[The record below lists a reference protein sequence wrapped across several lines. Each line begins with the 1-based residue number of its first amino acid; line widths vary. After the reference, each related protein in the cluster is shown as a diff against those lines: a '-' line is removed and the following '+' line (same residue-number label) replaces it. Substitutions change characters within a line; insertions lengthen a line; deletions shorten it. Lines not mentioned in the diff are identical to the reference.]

1 MWNFSNIFFL
11 ASVLEAFKLSWG
23 RCPLSQAW
31 IRLCKQDVAYKFL
44 SLQLCFFPVVY
55 ILYISDRWNIK
66 KSFNL
71 GLRSLL
77 TTSSKEVFLTF
88 PRSYCFPQFLTY
100 LWILQCGYFTK
111 ITWKMMIFVC
121 FFCWVFVIL
130 CLQFGYEIIGFKIEL
145 FFFLGGTCCY
155 YTSGRANLMIF
166 FVSFPSFHFLY
177 WSTRRGLIGIVSL
190 CLIKI
195 MSTFHMLI

>member
-1 MWNFSNIFFL
+1 M
-11 ASVLEAFKLSWG
+11 
-23 RCPLSQAW
+23 PLPQAC

-88 PRSYCFPQFLTY
+88 PWSYCFHQFLTY

-121 FFCWVFVIL
+121 FFLLGFCNFVFTIWL
-130 CLQFGYEIIGFKIEL
+130 WDHRFQNWTI
-145 FFFLGGTCCY
+145 FFLGGTCCY
-155 YTSGRANLMIF
+155 YTSGRTNLMIF
-166 FVSFPSFHFLY
+166 L
-177 WSTRRGLIGIVSL
+177 
-190 CLIKI
+190 
-195 MSTFHMLI
+195 